1 MSDPAR
7 LQVMAAALRGVADEM
22 GAGLVRAARSANI
35 KERRDC
41 STAVFDLSGRMI
53 AQAEHMPVHLGA
65 MPDAVAACL
74 AAGIRRGQVFV
85 LNDPY
90 TGGTHLPDITLV
102 SVVDGLGLLCS
113 RAHHADVGGMEPASM
128 PAGARELLQEGV
140 VIPPLPLT
148 AEVER
153 LLVAN
158 MRRPGE
164 RLGDL
169 RAQRACHELGGAR
182 LRELA
187 ERFGRAGLARGMRD
201 LHAYGERRMR
211 AALAGLPD
219 GTHTAADV
227 MEGDGLHT
235 ADVPIRVRVTVRDDT
250 VEVDFTG
257 TAEQQPGNVNCPISV
272 TRSAVQF
279 VVRAVCDPDMPAS
292 GGAFAPV
299 TVVAPPGCLV
309 NALPPAAVVAGNTE
323 TSSRI
328 VDVVMRGFAGFAEV
342 PAEGQGTMNNVTF
355 GTAGFTYYETLG
367 GGQGGGPLGPGES
380 GVHVA
385 MSNTLNTPI
394 EALEQGYPLRIERYA
409 LRRGSGGSG
418 EAAGG
423 DGVIRRYRVLADC
436 RLSLMTER
444 RRRGPHGAAGGED
457 GLPGRNLLN
466 GRPLPAKLSRDV
478 RAGDVVEIRT
488 PGGGGYGVAAG

>member
-7 LQVMAAALRGVADEM
+7 LAVMAAALRGVADEM
-22 GAGLVRAARSANI
+22 GTALVRSARSANI

-41 STAVFDLSGRMI
+41 STAVFDPRGRMI
-53 AQAEHMPVHLGA
+53 AQAEHMPVHMGA

-74 AAGIRRGQVFV
+74 AAGIRPGQVFV

-102 SVVDGLGLLCS
+102 SMVDRLGLLCS

-158 MRRPGE
+158 MRRPRE

-169 RAQRACHELGGAR
+169 RAQRACHEIGAAR

-187 ERFGRAGLARGMRD
+187 GRYGVRGLARGMGE

-211 AALAGLPD
+211 AALAALPD
-219 GTHTAADV
+219 GSHTAIDV
-227 MEGDGLHT
+227 MEGDGEHT
-235 ADVPIRVRVTVRDDT
+235 DDIPIRVRVTVHGDA
-250 VEVDFTG
+250 VCVDFTG

-299 TVVAPPGCLV
+299 TVAAPAGCLL
-309 NALPPAAVVAGNTE
+309 NASPPAAVVAGNTE

-328 VDVVMRGFAGFAEV
+328 VDVVMRAFAGFADV
-342 PAEGQGTMNNVTF
+342 PADGQGTMNNVTF
-355 GTAGFTYYETLG
+355 GTPAFTYYETLG

-394 EALEQGYPLRIERYA
+394 EALEQAYPLRIERYA
-409 LRRGSGGSG
+409 LRRGSGGAGAAPGG
-418 EAAGG
+418 E
-423 DGVIRRYRVLADC
+423 GVIRRYRVQADC

-444 RRRGPHGAAGGED
+444 RRHGPGGAAGGGD
-457 GLPGRNLLN
+457 GKPGRNLLN
-466 GRPLPAKLSRDV
+466 GRPLAAKLSRDV
-478 RAGDVVEIRT
+478 RAGDVLEIRT
-488 PGGGGYGVAAG
+488 PGGGGYGAPP